1 MAHELENSGDAYSFY
16 ALRTPGWHGLGTV
29 VQEAV
34 GIDEAL
40 RIANMEW
47 QFALEPVYTTH
58 LGMDGVTQLEVP
70 NRKAVVRTRQSDN
83 DVRALGV
90 VGDRFVVHTPREM
103 WSFIDTLVAGGAE
116 IETLG
121 SLGIGER
128 AFITLR
134 LPNSVMVGGKDH
146 TELYLFISTAF
157 DGSQATRTDLTGVR
171 VVCANTWRAGQQASK
186 AHVSVRHTSALETR
200 VDIAKQVLDITVDY
214 QDFLT
219 NLGDRL
225 YGTSLRHEDAAQVI
239 SNLFPFPEQVDPKKV
254 KYDDLSSGAKRQVT
268 RIQETRGKVFS
279 MYTDSPVRAETGT
292 AWGLYQAVTEWAD
305 WASPVRGDDHDLVRA
320 ERVLLGDTEVIKDR
334 ALDLLIVG

>member
-1 MAHELENSGDAYSFY
+1 MAHELEQSGDTYSFY

-34 GIDEAL
+34 NIDEAL

-47 QFALEPVYTTH
+47 EFDLTPVTTT
-58 LGMDGVTQLEVP
+58 LITPDGVTTLEVP
-70 NRKAVVRTRQSDN
+70 NKKAVVRRRASDN

-90 VGDRFVVHTPREM
+90 VGDRFVVHTPKEM

-134 LPNSVMVGGKDH
+134 LPNEVMVGGKDH

-186 AHVSVRHTSALETR
+186 AHLSVRHTSSLESR
-200 VDIAKQVLDITVDY
+200 IDIAKQVLDITVGY
-214 QDFLT
+214 QEFLT
-219 NLGDRL
+219 HLGNKL

-239 SNLFPFPEQVDPKKV
+239 ANLFPFPEQVDPTKV
-254 KYDDLSSGAKRQVT
+254 KYDDLTTGAKRQVT
-268 RIQETRGKVFS
+268 RIQETRGRVFA

-292 AWGLYQAVTEWAD
+292 AWGLYNAVTEWAD

-320 ERVLLGDTEVIKDR
+320 ERVLLGDTEAIKDR
-334 ALDLLIVG
+334 ALDLLLVG